1 MIRFDPALGVGLFF
15 AALLLGVFAVW
26 LISWAGQ
33 RIKREDAGEMLRH
46 RRCPYCG
53 HTFTDYLV
61 KDIVVCPLCKS
72 YLEGENDT

>member
-1 MIRFDPALGVGLFF
+1 MIRIDPSFGVGFFF
-15 AALLLGVFAVW
+15 AALLLGVFVVW

-33 RIKREDAGEMLRH
+33 RKKREDAREMSRL

-61 KDIVVCPLCKS
+61 KDIVICPLCKS
-72 YLEGENDT
+72 YLEGKNDI